1 MIVGL
6 LVLLIVVLTVLVV
19 VFACKRI
26 KDAERKKEAKDKM
39 QVYEDDESKRAD
51 KNTAV
56 KEPQEPPESTPA
68 KHSFL

>member
-1 MIVGL
+1 MIAGL

-39 QVYEDDESKRAD
+39 QVYEDDESKSAD

-56 KEPQEPPESTPA
+56 KEPQVPQSTPA

>member
-26 KDAERKKEAKDKM
+26 KDAERKKTKERL
-39 QVYEDDESKRAD
+39 QVYEDDESKKAD

-56 KEPQEPPESTPA
+56 KEPQEPPQSTPA